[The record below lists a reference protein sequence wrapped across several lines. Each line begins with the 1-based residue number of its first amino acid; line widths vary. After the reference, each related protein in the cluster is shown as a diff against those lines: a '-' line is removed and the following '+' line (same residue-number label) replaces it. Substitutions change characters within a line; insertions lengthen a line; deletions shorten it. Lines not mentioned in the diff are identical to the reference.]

1 MARILMS
8 WELGAGYGHMAPL
21 ISLALP
27 LKAAGHDVT
36 FAVREPATAR
46 ALLGSHDIPVLE
58 APANRQVMGNAVLHS
73 FPQILLHTCF
83 NRTED
88 VKARVAAWREIF
100 VRTGAELLI
109 CEYSPTAMLA
119 ARGTGLKCLA
129 TGYGFV
135 VPPDLSPLPN
145 LRPWEG
151 LDTAVLTRDEA
162 RTLDIANAVLRD
174 IKAPVLDYLAKLYP
188 ADSVALFTCR
198 ELDNYAG
205 LRETAEYLGPLLLG
219 GGTQPEWPAGEGPR
233 IFAYLKPF
241 ATQAA
246 LLDALKDSG
255 RPTLIHAPDLAPELL
270 ARYAGGKLRFTA
282 ELLDI
287 DAVARGCDLAILHG
301 GHGILARMLLAGK
314 PLLLLP
320 LQLEML
326 INAST
331 VLQLEAGLAAPQLK
345 PAGMRQK
352 LQRLLQEPA
361 FTVAAQR
368 FAERYAAL
376 DVEGLPLHF
385 LERVERLLAA

>member
-46 ALLGSHDIPVLE
+46 ALLGNHDIPVLE
-58 APANRQVMGNAVLHS
+58 APANRQVPGNVVLHS
-73 FPQILLHTCF
+73 YPQILLHTCF

-88 VKARVAAWREIF
+88 VMARAAAWREIF
-100 VRTGAELLI
+100 ARTGAELLI
-109 CEYSPTAMLA
+109 SEYSPTAMLA
-119 ARGTGLKCLA
+119 ARGSGLKCLA

-135 VPPDLSPLPN
+135 VPPDFSPLPN
-145 LRPWEG
+145 LRPWED
-151 LDTAVLTRDEA
+151 LDTAILARDEVRA
-162 RTLDIANAVLRD
+162 LDVSNAVLRGL
-174 IKAPVLDYLAKLYP
+174 KAPVLDYLGQLYP
-188 ADSVALFTCR
+188 ADSIALCTCR

-205 LRETAEYLGPLLLG
+205 FRGTAEYLGPLLLRG
-219 GGTQPEWPAGEGPR
+219 GSQPEWPTGQGQR

-241 ATQAA
+241 ATQTA
-246 LLDALKDSG
+246 LLDALRDSG
-255 RPTLIHAPDLAPELL
+255 QPTLIHAPGLAPELL
-270 ARYAGGKLRFTA
+270 ARYACDKLGFTTA
-282 ELLDI
+282 LLDI
-287 DAVARGCDLAILHG
+287 DAVARDCDLAILHG
-301 GHGILARMLLAGK
+301 GHGILARVLMAGK

-326 INAST
+326 INASA
-331 VLQLEAGLAAPQLK
+331 VLKLEAGLAAPQLR

-352 LQRLLQEPA
+352 LQRLLEEPA
-361 FTVAAQR
+361 FALAAQR
-368 FAERYAAL
+368 FAERYTAL

-385 LERVERLLAA
+385 LQRVERLLAA